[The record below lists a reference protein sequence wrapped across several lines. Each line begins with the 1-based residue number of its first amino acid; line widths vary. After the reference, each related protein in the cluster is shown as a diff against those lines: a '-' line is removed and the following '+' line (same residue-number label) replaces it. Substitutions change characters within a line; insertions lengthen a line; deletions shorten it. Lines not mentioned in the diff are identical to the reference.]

1 MIIVTLIMEMLAD
14 KHILFMDGIAFTKSL
29 GKGGHQVV
37 ELIVGLDVGGILL
50 YGVLHLQ
57 HSGVFAR
64 LGIEHTDAIHV
75 LDGEVDVL
83 EYLLALTACTK
94 G

>member
-14 KHILFMDGIAFTKSL
+14 EHILFMDGIAFTKSL

-37 ELIVGLDVGGILL
+37 ELIIAVDVGRILL
-50 YGVLHLQ
+50 DGVLHLQ
-57 HSGVFAR
+57 DGSILTA

-83 EYLLALTACTK
+83 KYLLALAACSK